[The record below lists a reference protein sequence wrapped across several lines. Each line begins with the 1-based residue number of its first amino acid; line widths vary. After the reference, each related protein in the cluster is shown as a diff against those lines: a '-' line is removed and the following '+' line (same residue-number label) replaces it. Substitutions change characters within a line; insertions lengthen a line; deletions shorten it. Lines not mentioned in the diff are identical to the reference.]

1 MKKIISFI
9 LLLSLTVSLAAQS
22 LETFIA
28 ENPLRSA
35 ATLHKYELFDPS
47 DSPAPEGYEPFYI
60 SHYGRHGSRYHSSTS
75 TTDKVLA
82 KLERAD
88 AEGILTP
95 DGKELLD
102 VVRRI
107 RQAHEGMD
115 GYLTQVGAAQHQ
127 GIATRM
133 YENYKQVFSQ
143 PDRSVIHAVSSTSGR
158 CIQSMANFCTVLKA
172 ENPALDIEYYS
183 GKKYMS
189 YISKSFDIT
198 YMHDKKHHI
207 CDSILRAFYDGDR
220 LMSKTFTDAKKAR
233 SIIGSRTFF
242 KSVFDVIGIEQN
254 LDEELP
260 DMLSKYFTVD
270 ELAAFARSDNARYF
284 ATWCISEEFGDTY
297 VKGVGGPLLRDFI
310 EKADKAV
317 AGNNYVADLRFGHDS
332 ALTPLLALIGFEGY
346 PVMHEA
352 DAADIWFVGKYI
364 CMASN
369 LQMIFYRNDS
379 GKVLVKFRRNESDTV
394 IPSLK
399 PVNGCFYEW
408 KPLRKYL
415 LSKVR

>member
-9 LLLSLTVSLAAQS
+9 LLLSLSISLAAQT

-82 KLERAD
+82 KLERA
-88 AEGILTP
+88 ESNGLLTV
-95 DGKELLD
+95 DGKELLN
-102 VVRRI
+102 VVRKI
-107 RQAHEGMD
+107 REAHEGME

-127 GIATRM
+127 GIASRM
-133 YENYKQVFSQ
+133 FENYAAVFSQ
-143 PDRSVIHAVSSTSGR
+143 PDRPVIHAVSSTSPR
-158 CIQSMANFCTVLKA
+158 CIQSMANFCTALKA
-172 ENPALDIEYYS
+172 ENPSLDIEYYS

-207 CDSILRAFYDGDR
+207 CDSILKAYFNGDR
-220 LMSKTFTDAKKAR
+220 LMSKTFTDTKKAR
-233 SIIGSRTFF
+233 EIIGSRTFF
-242 KSVFDVIGIEQN
+242 KSVFDVVGIAQN
-254 LDEELP
+254 LDIELP
-260 DMLSKYFTVD
+260 DLLSTYYTTD

-297 VKGVGGPLLRDFI
+297 VSGVGGPLLKDFI
-310 EKADKAV
+310 EKADNAV
-317 AGNNYVADLRFGHDS
+317 AGNNYAADLRFGHDS

-352 DAADIWFVGKYI
+352 DAGNVWFVGKYI

-369 LQMIFYRNDS
+369 LQMIFYRNHS
-379 GKVLVKFRRNESDTV
+379 GKVLVKFRRNESDTI

-408 KPLRKYL
+408 KSLRKYL
-415 LSKVR
+415 LSRLK